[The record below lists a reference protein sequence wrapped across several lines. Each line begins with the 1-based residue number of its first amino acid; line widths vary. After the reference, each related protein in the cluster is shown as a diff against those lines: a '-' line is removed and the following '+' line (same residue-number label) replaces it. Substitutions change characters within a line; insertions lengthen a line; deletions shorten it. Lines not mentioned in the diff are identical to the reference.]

1 MRGFVVAARKMDCHD
16 RKKGAEKV
24 KWIWVLLSRLV
35 DGSVSVA
42 ILRSESGCQW
52 VKRRRVR
59 GSVGSRVFGWS

>member
-16 RKKGAEKV
+16 REKEAEKV